1 MSQDT
6 ITTWFI
12 LEPRTQTFG
21 GTSFWGQRRP
31 FLSNLLLESVMENY
45 RKSKTVEKPSP
56 LPFTNLPS
64 DIIEMKVK
72 DGSKIRNLMGYAFGK
87 MESDAMRQ
95 VLFSGAGKA
104 ISKTITCVEI
114 MKRRMK
120 SLHQIT
126 KVFFRQTEEIW
137 DPIVPEAGLD
147 PLTVKRNIPAIC
159 VLLSKDPLD
168 TKEPG
173 YQAPGCFD
181 AFWLETLKSESQ
193 GQAKRKQGGGRGAG
207 RAGKH
212 PRSVGREDAYKKP

>member
-1 MSQDT
+1 MRIIQPP
-6 ITTWFI
+6 TTVGI
-12 LEPRTQTFG
+12 
-21 GTSFWGQRRP
+21 
-31 FLSNLLLESVMENY
+31 MENY
-45 RKSKTVEKPSP
+45 QKAKTVEKPSP
-56 LPFTNLPS
+56 LPFANLSS

-87 MESDAMRQ
+87 MESEAVRQ

-114 MKRRMK
+114 MKRRLK

-137 DPIVPEAGLD
+137 EPIVPEAGLD
-147 PLTVKRNIPAIC
+147 SLTVKRNVPAIC

-168 TKEPG
+168 PQEPG
-173 YQAPGCFD
+173 YQAPGSFD
-181 AFWLETLKSESQ
+181 TFWLETLKSESQ
-193 GQAKRKQGGGRGAG
+193 GQTKRKQGGGRGAI

-212 PRSVGREDAYKKP
+212 PRCGRREDSFKKP

>member
-1 MSQDT
+1 MRRSAGGGGSEGRRSVA
-6 ITTWFI
+6 I
-12 LEPRTQTFG
+12 LWRG
-21 GTSFWGQRRP
+21 RRR
-31 FLSNLLLESVMENY
+31 LGRLLESVMENY